1 MGDVRSAVSTH
12 TSNHLR
18 LMKSF
23 SKFLRANPRSFETV
37 RSGGVDFHEM
47 VSVFVL
53 VAKLP
58 IAIMKELIE

>member
-1 MGDVRSAVSTH
+1 
-12 TSNHLR
+12 
-18 LMKSF
+18 MKSF

-47 VSVFVL
+47 VAVFVL